1 MISVEMH
8 FSLCSLTF
16 VEMEVPFLKQMN
28 IGWWTLTEKFSGS
41 LNKKK
46 LSAPSVL
53 FGKENIFLV
62 FVFWKYLFNLKSF
75 GY

>member
-41 LNKKK
+41 LNKKNYLPQVFYLAK
-46 LSAPSVL
+46 KTSFL
-53 FGKENIFLV
+53 FLFSENICLI
-62 FVFWKYLFNLKSF
+62 
-75 GY
+75 